1 MSVSRRAGDARARV
15 SVGTALGIGWLAAVA
30 VIAVARALHRGPSDA
45 DLAASPARLAAGEL
59 WPLVTSAFVIA
70 GSPVVQIAA
79 TAVLLAAVVRLH
91 GAGLFWLTAA
101 AGHLGATLVTYAGVG
116 VLWLVS
122 RADVDSVVE
131 APDYGISAIWS
142 AALGA
147 LAVGAAATPR
157 WRWPTLVAS
166 AVCLL
171 VLLAPTPFGGDLA
184 GVEHVVAFAL
194 GATVT
199 RWRVRAVRK
208 QPRPAPSNEHGL
220 LRLTRRPG
228 PAGRPRRPSAVSASQ
243 PDRPGPPPA
252 TKS

>member
-1 MSVSRRAGDARARV
+1 
-15 SVGTALGIGWLAAVA
+15 
-30 VIAVARALHRGPSDA
+30 
-45 DLAASPARLAAGEL
+45 
-59 WPLVTSAFVIA
+59 VIA
-70 GSPVVQIAA
+70 GSPVIQLAA
-79 TAVLLAAVVRLH
+79 TAVLLGAVVRLH

-122 RADVDSVVE
+122 HADVDSVVD

-147 LAVGAAATPR
+147 LAVGAAAAPR

-171 VLLAPTPFGGDLA
+171 LLLAPTPFGGDLA

-199 RWRVRAVRK
+199 RWRLRAVR
-208 QPRPAPSNEHGL
+208 RPPAAAPGPTSGNRAPEGVRLPPTGNSVAAPDAGRDADQLGALSNEHGI
-220 LRLTRRPG
+220 
-228 PAGRPRRPSAVSASQ
+228 AAIFSAS
-243 PDRPGPPPA
+243 
-252 TKS
+252 

>member
-1 MSVSRRAGDARARV
+1 VSRSPDAGEPRGPV
-15 SVGTALGIGWLAAVA
+15 SVGTALGIGWLATVA
-30 VIAVARALHRGPSDA
+30 VIAIARALHQGPSDA
-45 DLAASPARLAAGEL
+45 DLAASPARVAAGEL
-59 WPLVTSAFVIA
+59 WPLVTSALVIA
-70 GSPVVQIAA
+70 GSPVVQLAA

-101 AGHLGATLVTYAGVG
+101 AGHVGATLVTYAGVG

-122 RADVDSVVE
+122 RADVDSVVD

-147 LAVGAAATPR
+147 LAAGAAAAPR
-157 WRWPTLVAS
+157 WRWPTLAAS

-184 GVEHVVAFAL
+184 GIEHVVAFAL

-199 RWRVRAVRK
+199 WWRLRPVRK
-208 QPRPAPSNEHGL
+208 
-220 LRLTRRPG
+220 
-228 PAGRPRRPSAVSASQ
+228 
-243 PDRPGPPPA
+243 PPA
-252 TKS
+252 ADSESDGR

>member
-1 MSVSRRAGDARARV
+1 MSMSRPAGDPRARV
-15 SVGTALGIGWLAAVA
+15 SVGTALGIGWLAAVTA
-30 VIAVARALHRGPSDA
+30 IAFARALHHGPSDA
-45 DLAASPARLAAGEL
+45 DLATSPARVAAGQL

-70 GSPVVQIAA
+70 GSPVVQIVA
-79 TAVLLAAVVRLH
+79 TAVLLGAVVRLH

-131 APDYGISAIWS
+131 VPDYGISAIWS

-147 LAVGAAATPR
+147 LAAGAATAPR
-157 WRWPTLVAS
+157 WRWPTLAAS

-171 VLLAPTPFGGDLA
+171 VLLAPTLFGGDLA
-184 GVEHVVAFAL
+184 GVEHVVAFVL

-199 RWRVRAVRK
+199 RWRLRAV
-208 QPRPAPSNEHGL
+208 
-220 LRLTRRPG
+220 
-228 PAGRPRRPSAVSASQ
+228 
-243 PDRPGPPPA
+243 PDQPA
-252 TKS
+252 TGS